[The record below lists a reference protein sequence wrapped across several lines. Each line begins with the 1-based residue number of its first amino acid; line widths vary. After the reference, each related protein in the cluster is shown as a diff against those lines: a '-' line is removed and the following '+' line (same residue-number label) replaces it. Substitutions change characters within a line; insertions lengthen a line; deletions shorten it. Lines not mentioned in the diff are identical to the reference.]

1 MINSGFTATI
11 NGELSV
17 GTLNETITVAGE
29 SPLVDVRATTAQYV
43 VTSEVVNT
51 LPSSRN
57 VFDMG
62 KFMVGFSTGVP
73 EVGGSRSQ
81 NYGDGWQIHG
91 SRGTDR
97 SYYRDGLPA
106 SSYFGGGDAPMSYGG
121 TGANEEVNYQTTAI
135 PASVQIGGV
144 AMILVTKSGGNQ
156 LSGTIFAS
164 GANEA
169 MQSSNLDDELR
180 ARGVRATSGGTK
192 AYDFDTGIGGPILRD
207 RICSL
212 ATPGSGPTRSC
223 WPTSS
228 DWTASRWSLY
238 VKRTDYFGKVTWQ
251 INRNNKVTFSDSR
264 EGIYRPYRRE
274 GATFVNPE
282 AANFNTQNPYNYF
295 FAGTWTARRRTS
307 GSTKCAPRRW
317 TSQPGTLS
325 PRGRTE

>member
-11 NGELSV
+11 NVELSV
-17 GTLNETITVAGE
+17 GSLNETITVAGE
-29 SPLVDVRATTAQYV
+29 SPIVDVRTTTGQYV

-156 LSGTIFAS
+156 FSGTVFAS

-192 AYDFDTGIGGPILRD
+192 AYDIDTGIGGPILKD
-207 RICSL
+207 RIWFFWQR
-212 ATPGSGPTRSC
+212 PGVVVHGAAGQPVR
-223 WPTSS
+223 PE
-228 DWTASRWSLY
+228 R
-238 VKRTDYFGKVTWQ
+238 RTDGVVRQ
-251 INRNNKVTFSDSR
+251 AHRLLRQGDLA
-264 EGIYRPYRRE
+264 GQPQQQGHLRR
-274 GATFVNPE
+274 
-282 AANFNTQNPYNYF
+282 Q
-295 FAGTWTARRRTS
+295 
-307 GSTKCAPRRW
+307 
-317 TSQPGTLS
+317 
-325 PRGRTE
+325 PRGHLPAVSP